1 MKMYSPHLWPLSW
14 EVAKDSW
21 RLSLPQWLIS
31 SRPWSRPLGCTEA
44 KKNTE
49 EIEILHKATW
59 MDGKKHGKPMENP
72 WKNGKTMENP
82 WKTMG
87 LYYIILGIM
96 K

>member
-1 MKMYSPHLWPLSW
+1 
-14 EVAKDSW
+14 
-21 RLSLPQWLIS
+21 
-31 SRPWSRPLGCTEA
+31 
-44 KKNTE
+44 
-49 EIEILHKATW
+49 